1 MRLPGID
8 QVPEWMATDLANLK
22 IPGSSPGLGKF
33 FFFFFSFFV
42 NPKPIFGSLDYSLR
56 LKKLLSSPQIVL

>member
-33 FFFFFSFFV
+33 FFFFFV
-42 NPKPIFGSLDYSLR
+42 LCE
-56 LKKLLSSPQIVL
+56 PQANLW